1 MTMQNISAQIV
12 HPFLSS
18 AKILKML

>member
-12 HPFLSS
+12 HLFLSS
-18 AKILKML
+18 AKIFKML